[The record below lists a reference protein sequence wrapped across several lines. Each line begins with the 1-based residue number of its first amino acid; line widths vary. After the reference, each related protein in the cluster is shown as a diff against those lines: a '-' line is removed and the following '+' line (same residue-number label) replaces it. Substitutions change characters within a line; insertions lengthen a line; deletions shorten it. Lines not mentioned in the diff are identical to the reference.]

1 MGQLSPYISAW
12 WAGTKV
18 QEEQKMGRR
27 VGIAEG
33 RLIAIQEG
41 GMSK

>member
-33 RLIAIQEG
+33 RANGYSGRRDE
-41 GMSK
+41 